1 MRRYNWEPDGRLTN
15 LAKAMECVSCTMCL
29 MICAGLNQAATSR
42 RPVDDLQVARCPTYS
57 LNTADMITE
66 SIIAI
71 LQPHTSSPSLHVI
84 ARAITS
90 LIAGNF
96 SSDELCQIL
105 NAQLDTLAI
114 SPHAK
119 QGILPALFGITKVT
133 EIQSESQG

>member
-1 MRRYNWEPDGRLTN
+1 
-15 LAKAMECVSCTMCL
+15 
-29 MICAGLNQAATSR
+29 MICAALNQVITTR
-42 RPVDDLQVARCPTYS
+42 RPIDNLRVPRCSTSSPNS
-57 LNTADMITE
+57 ADMITE

-96 SSDELCQIL
+96 GGDDLCQIL

-114 SPHAK
+114 SPQAK
-119 QGILPALFGITKVT
+119 QGILPALFGIMRLMEV
-133 EIQSESQG
+133 QSRG